1 MLPFRWGRDEKP
13 YLFAYQ
19 SMDRMENRM
28 TARRRD
34 VERVDRIVDA
44 AAELLPE
51 RGYRRVTVEEVAS
64 RAGVSKS
71 SVYLHWN
78 TKDEIFYAVLD
89 REFTVLAQAAVDQ
102 VRRDPAEV
110 LAHRTATNLFHI
122 VACRPLLQALLVDDR
137 TTLGPLRPAKS
148 AVFRSSLA
156 NLNELLYRYLHA
168 LRINGLLCSE
178 VDPRIM
184 RKATCEMLRGMT
196 FSAVANSTGA
206 KPLAETRL
214 AKLSQVVAVT
224 VRRAFEPGGVPEL
237 DRINAAAAEV
247 FKAFDELMPAEETM
261 RAERPVAL

>member
-1 MLPFRWGRDEKP
+1 
-13 YLFAYQ
+13 
-19 SMDRMENRM
+19 M

-51 RGYRRVTVEEVAS
+51 RGYRRLTVEEVAS

-89 REFTVLAQAAVDQ
+89 REFTVLAQAAVDR

-110 LAHRTATNLFHI
+110 LAHRTAANLFQI

-137 TTLGPLRPAKS
+137 TTLGSLQPAKS
-148 AVFRSSLA
+148 AVFRASLA
-156 NLNELLYRYLHA
+156 NLNELMYRYLHA
-168 LRINGLLCSE
+168 LRINGLLCPE

-184 RKATCEMLRGMT
+184 RKAISEMLRGMT
-196 FSAVANSTGA
+196 FSAGA

-224 VRRAFEPGGVPEL
+224 VQRAFEPGDVPEL